1 MEIKTTSKDNATTL
15 SLNGRIDTATA
26 PELEQAI
33 NKVIDG
39 GQRKVLLDF
48 AGVTYISSG
57 GLRVLLATAKKLKN
71 PGDKFGICALSP
83 RGPEDPQACRIHPR
97 SFLSTHLAGEALPL
111 VTTSWFLEWQPL
123 PVSGRGNNFSA
134 YPGRSTPY
142 RPTHTSSRRRCHHPD
157 RSWRPCRTGRT
168 AHAGGDGVPPQRSAR
183 FSSF

>member
-1 MEIKTTSKDNATTL
+1 MDITTTSKDNATTF

-48 AGVTYISSG
+48 AGVSYISSG

-83 RGPEDPQACRIHPR
+83 EVLKI
-97 SFLSTHLAGEALPL
+97 LKLAGFTSIFSIYASEGEAL
-111 VTTSWFLEWQPL
+111 
-123 PVSGRGNNFSA
+123 
-134 YPGRSTPY
+134 
-142 RPTHTSSRRRCHHPD
+142 
-157 RSWRPCRTGRT
+157 
-168 AHAGGDGVPPQRSAR
+168 AGW
-183 FSSF
+183 